1 MAKRLLLVIGL
12 ALGLALAG
20 SGAAGAQEDDGYPPD
35 DDFITVDD
43 TTVVVGQTITVT
55 SGTYAAGASV
65 SHTFASQPT
74 DIGTATAGAD
84 GVAVLSA
91 TVPNVAPGAHTITA
105 TGEDDTGG
113 TLSQSV
119 GITVVAAG
127 DEAADDDDDVAG
139 IAVDDGV
146 AGAVDDDV
154 DVADDAAGA
163 LPRTGDDSLP
173 LLRVGAVLLAAGGLL
188 VFLTR
193 RRRVEQEGEAPA
205 SV

>member
-12 ALGLALAG
+12 ALGLALV
-20 SGAAGAQEDDGYPPD
+20 GAAPSGAQEDDDGYPPD
-35 DDFITVDD
+35 GDADFITVDD

-55 SGTYAAGASV
+55 SGTYAAGAAV
-65 SHTFASQPT
+65 SHTFASQPI
-74 DIGTATAGAD
+74 DIGTATAGSN

-113 TLSQSV
+113 TLTQSV
-119 GITVVAAG
+119 GVTVVAAA
-127 DEAADDDDDVAG
+127 EDDDDDDLAA
-139 IAVDDGV
+139 AVPGAAAPGADG
-146 AGAVDDDV
+146 G
-154 DVADDAAGA
+154 
-163 LPRTGDDSLP
+163 LPVTGDDSLP

-193 RRRVEQEGEAPA
+193 RNRGEQEQDEAPV